1 MVHIRDVIFAPSM
14 GAFFYDDQAAIR
26 AGLDHDGFDY
36 DGAPQTPGFT
46 RVRQPAE
53 ALSIG
58 LTLDNGTVCWGDMVS
73 VQYSGAAGRDPLFNP
88 QAMARLTQTLVKP
101 RLIGR
106 DASQAEVNC
115 KEVLADGP
123 DGSLPIAVKYGI
135 SQALLT
141 AAAHAQRCTV
151 AQIVCDIFDQ
161 PTPSKRIPIF
171 AQSGDARHL
180 NVDKMILKRVDVL
193 PHGLI
198 NSAEKFGKNGEAFC
212 EYIEW
217 VAGRITKLGSEN
229 YRPKLHFDLYGWIG
243 LGIGK
248 EPASV
253 AEFIARC
260 AERISGFELL
270 IESPVDYGAR
280 DQQISK
286 FAQIVEMLGTLG
298 TNAKIVADEHCNTL
312 NDVRDFCDAKAA
324 HIVQIKTPD
333 VGSLLD
339 TARAI
344 QYAKTSNVGAY
355 SGGTSAETDL
365 SARAC
370 VHVAL
375 AMQADMMLAKPGM
388 GVDEAICIVG
398 NEQSRAIA
406 QMTHFAGGSEH
417 DVG

>member
-1 MVHIRDVIFAPSM
+1 MVHIRDVILAPAM

-26 AGLDHDGFDY
+26 AGLNHDGFDY
-36 DGAPQTPGFT
+36 SGTPQTPGFT
-46 RVRQPAE
+46 RVRQPAT

-58 LTLDNGTVCWGDMVS
+58 LVLDDGTLCWGDMVS
-73 VQYSGAAGRDPLFNP
+73 VQYSGAAGRDPLFDP
-88 QAMARLTQTLVKP
+88 AAMAKLTQALVKP

-106 DASQAEVNC
+106 DATKAAENC
-115 KEVLADGP
+115 EKVLADGP
-123 DGSLPIAVKYGI
+123 SGSLPIAVKYGV
-135 SQALLT
+135 SQALL
-141 AAAHAQRCTV
+141 AAAAQTQHCTM
-151 AQIVCDIFDQ
+151 AQVVCDIFGQ
-161 PTPSKRIPIF
+161 PIPSRSIPIF

-198 NSAEKFGKNGEAFC
+198 NSADKFGENGSAFC
-212 EYIEW
+212 DYIEW
-217 VAGRITKLGSEN
+217 VAGRITKLGGES

-243 LGIGK
+243 LGIGNK
-248 EPASV
+248 PASV

-260 AERISGFELL
+260 AERVNGFELL
-270 IESPVDYGAR
+270 IESPVDYGER
-280 DQQISK
+280 DQQISE
-286 FAQIVEMLGTLG
+286 FAQIVEALGELG
-298 TNAKIVADEHCNTL
+298 ANAKIVADEHCNTL
-312 NDVRDFCDAKAA
+312 QDVRDFCDAKAA

-344 QYAKTSNVGAY
+344 QYAKASGVGAY
-355 SGGTSAETDL
+355 SGGTSAETDV

-406 QMTHFAGGSEH
+406 QIAHFASGNELDDG
-417 DVG
+417 